1 MILLEEAVHKVK
13 VEFNN
18 KVRELNGGQGAL
30 DGEGRG
36 PLRMRAGGPSLLLE
50 EETHKVRA
58 GWLDDVAGPW

>member
-1 MILLEEAVHKVK
+1 MNAEKKRRQMILLEEAVHKVK

-50 EETHKVRA
+50 AAATR
-58 GWLDDVAGPW
+58 